1 MKRTEAKQI
10 GQIISEAL
18 AADGLSGQVAE
29 QRACFVWPEV
39 VGPGVNRYTTRRYV
53 ERGVMHVYITS
64 AALKNELTYIRGS
77 LIEQINRSVGSD
89 VINSII
95 FH

>member
-1 MKRTEAKQI
+1 MKRTEAKRI
-10 GQIISEAL
+10 GQIIAEAMD
-18 AADGLSGQVAE
+18 ADGLSGQMAE

-53 ERGVMHVYITS
+53 ERGTMHVYITS
-64 AALKNELTYIRGS
+64 AVLKNELTYIRQR
-77 LIEQINRSVGSD
+77 LIEQINLAVGSN
-89 VINSII
+89 VITSII